1 MWGWVPCCLASLLS
15 IPGTV
20 FLFLLWW
27 GNHLLALPDVAGTR
41 DTLQAEAH
49 RRGAGA
55 GCSLP
60 VLGVVVS

>member
-1 MWGWVPCCLASLLS
+1 TWGWVLCCSASLSS
-15 IPGTV
+15 IPGAV

-27 GNHLLALPDVAGTR
+27 GNRLLALPDVAGTH

-49 RRGAGA
+49 RHGVGA